1 VALSC
6 YRKGAS
12 RNSLGGD
19 VEIPTIPVH
28 LKRID
33 LVLPQNG
40 RTGTK
45 AWLVG
50 LVSYRMERVM
60 SLSAPCLTLF
70 MVLIA
75 AAFSAAPGQSYTDD
89 AVLQYAKP

>member
-1 VALSC
+1 
-6 YRKGAS
+6 
-12 RNSLGGD
+12 
-19 VEIPTIPVH
+19 
-28 LKRID
+28 
-33 LVLPQNG
+33 
-40 RTGTK
+40 
-45 AWLVG
+45 
-50 LVSYRMERVM
+50 M